1 MSVQL
6 DGRVK
11 KVVFFF
17 LKKKGGG
24 GRGGKK
30 RRIRVMRLDVAV
42 VIVG

>member
-1 MSVQL
+1 VSVQL